1 MEMLDYDCVYIKY
14 DNDSM
19 ELDGSISAIMTQNQ
33 TMANDKI

>member
-1 MEMLDYDCVYIKY
+1 MEMLDYDYVYTKY

-33 TMANDKI
+33 TIANDKI